1 MQSSLYVFES
11 MLLFVI
17 LMILI
22 DQFKIGNVIYLPL
35 ADSHRGDS
43 VDRGDLVKWE
53 FLLWL
58 SDGMRGGRRS
68 TGTSIVV
75 VLQPITSFFSDLN
88 RCERVIPQ

>member
-11 MLLFVI
+11 TLLFMI

-58 SDGMRGGRRS
+58 SDGMRGWEKKHGY
-68 TGTSIVV
+68 
-75 VLQPITSFFSDLN
+75 
-88 RCERVIPQ
+88 